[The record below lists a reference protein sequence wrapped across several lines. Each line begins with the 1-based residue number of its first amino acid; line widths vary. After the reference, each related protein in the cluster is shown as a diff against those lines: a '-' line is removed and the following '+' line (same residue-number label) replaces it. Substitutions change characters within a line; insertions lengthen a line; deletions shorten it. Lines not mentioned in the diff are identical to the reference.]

1 MSLLRFGGQLVEFER
16 LERFAEMF
24 VLPLGASFALDV
36 TAPAERA
43 VARCR
48 DQNPSGV
55 VAAAAAQQVAAVDAL
70 GCFIA
75 RPAGCSDGTCF
86 TPKIKKK
93 TRYIVVIVWY
103 PEHEWTNRLEGRRN
117 SNRKNV
123 PGRRGRA
130 SEAVSSSD
138 SSGCRSGDP
147 P

>member
-1 MSLLRFGGQLVEFER
+1 MKYFGNYVQCEKKYLNNVIIVENSTSHMSLLRFGGQLVEFER

-36 TAPAERA
+36 TAPAEGA

-86 TPKIKKK
+86 TPKIK
-93 TRYIVVIVWY
+93 
-103 PEHEWTNRLEGRRN
+103 
-117 SNRKNV
+117 
-123 PGRRGRA
+123 
-130 SEAVSSSD
+130 
-138 SSGCRSGDP
+138 
-147 P
+147 